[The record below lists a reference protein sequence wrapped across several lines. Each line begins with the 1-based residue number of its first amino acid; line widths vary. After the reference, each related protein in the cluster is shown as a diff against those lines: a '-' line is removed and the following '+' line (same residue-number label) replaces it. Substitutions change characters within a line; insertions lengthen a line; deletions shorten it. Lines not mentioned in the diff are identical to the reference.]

1 MKKVTI
7 IILTL
12 VLLSCTKKSTENQ
25 EKVIN
30 PYKRIEQKTQDSPK
44 TNTAEFLAEFKTI
57 ESTELHIYSRGNDKN
72 GDPNKTPFKG
82 RIIDVN
88 KYKLFDDKTLF
99 EYLDLYK
106 DGSYHLY
113 AIGKFE
119 INENYTA
126 LIIRQYSEYDESLLQ
141 LVLWDKKKEEIKNGV
156 DLSDSWGDVDFRFI
170 KESWIYRQSNEP
182 KIKIIARKK
191 EGQLT
196 DEFEKEETTDSLKT
210 YIFDGKEFSVE
221 KNVAT
226 GMTQLKFKQTWK

>member
-1 MKKVTI
+1 MKKITV

-30 PYKRIEQKTQDSPK
+30 PNKGIEQKAQDSPK
-44 TNTAEFLAEFKTI
+44 RNTSEFLAEFKTI
-57 ESTELHIYSRGNDKN
+57 ESTELHVYSRENDKN
-72 GDPNKTPFKG
+72 RDPNKTPFKG
-82 RIIDVN
+82 NIIHVN
-88 KYKLFDDKTLF
+88 NYKLFEDNTLF
-99 EYLDLYK
+99 ENLDLYK

-113 AIGKFE
+113 AVGKFE

-141 LVLWDKKKEEIKNGV
+141 LVLWDKKKEEIKKGI
-156 DLSDSWGDVDFRFI
+156 DLSDSWGDADFRFI

-182 KIKIIARKK
+182 KIKIITRKK
-191 EGQLT
+191 VGQLT

-210 YIFDGKEFSVE
+210 YIFEGKQFTLV
-221 KNVAT
+221 KNAAT
-226 GMTQLKFKQTWK
+226 EMTKLKFKQNWE